1 MMFGWIILLAIAF
14 YFWDN
19 SDSRYAHCKHKGDS
33 KSAIE
38 ILKERFARGEI
49 DSAEFNERKRVLE
62 SE

>member
-1 MMFGWIILLAIAF
+1 MFGWIILLVIAF
-14 YFWDN
+14 YFWDTN
-19 SDSRYAHCKHKGDS
+19 YNRHTQNDYKDNQKKNAV
-33 KSAIE
+33 E